1 MFSTPPKRSHSAL
14 ACKRR
19 RNMPVDQGL
28 RDFLEDES
36 GAEFVEWAVVT
47 LILLAVTVPVLIA
60 IGDELA
66 RIFNDILGQL
76 ERIPEG

>member
-1 MFSTPPKRSHSAL
+1 
-14 ACKRR
+14 
-19 RNMPVDQGL
+19 MPVIREL
-28 RDFLEDES
+28 KNFLGDES

-60 IGDELA
+60 ISDELA
-66 RIFNDILGQL
+66 RIFNDILSQL

>member
-1 MFSTPPKRSHSAL
+1 MFDKL
-14 ACKRR
+14 KC
-19 RNMPVDQGL
+19 
-28 RDFLEDES
+28 FFEDES

-47 LILLAVTVPVLIA
+47 IILLAATVPVLIA
-60 IGDELA
+60 ISDELA

>member
-1 MFSTPPKRSHSAL
+1 MFEKL
-14 ACKRR
+14 KC
-19 RNMPVDQGL
+19 
-28 RDFLEDES
+28 FFEDES

-66 RIFNDILGQL
+66 RIFNDILSQL

>member
-1 MFSTPPKRSHSAL
+1 
-14 ACKRR
+14 
-19 RNMPVDQGL
+19 MPVGQGF